1 MAIVFPE
8 GTQSLPSNVLK
19 VYSTHF
25 TGVQS
30 ITNSTRANITNL
42 SITLTPQSSSSKF
55 LCIGNVTMGEGTTS
69 GAIYLMRG
77 TSDIFKN
84 TTSSGSINE
93 GTISYHSSGD
103 VGYVYGTNTQG
114 FAYLDSPGT
123 TSSITYKIQGHRY
136 YGSNYFTVNGAR
148 SDLQGGDTNNYMGR
162 SVSSL
167 VIFEVL

>member
-1 MAIVFPE
+1 MAINFPE

-19 VYSTHF
+19 VYSAHF

-55 LCIGNVTMGEGTTS
+55 LCFGNVTMGEGTTS
-69 GAIYLMRG
+69 GALYLMRG
-77 TSDIFKN
+77 STDIFKN
-84 TTSSGSINE
+84 TTNAGSVIE
-93 GTISYHSSGD
+93 GTIAYHSSGD
-103 VGYVYGTNTQG
+103 TGYVYGTNTQG
-114 FAYLDSPGT
+114 FGYLDSPGT
-123 TSSITYKIQGHRY
+123 TSSITYKIQGHRF
-136 YGSNYFTVNGAR
+136 YGGNYLTINGSRA
-148 SDLQGGDTNNYMGR
+148 DVQNGDTNNYMGR